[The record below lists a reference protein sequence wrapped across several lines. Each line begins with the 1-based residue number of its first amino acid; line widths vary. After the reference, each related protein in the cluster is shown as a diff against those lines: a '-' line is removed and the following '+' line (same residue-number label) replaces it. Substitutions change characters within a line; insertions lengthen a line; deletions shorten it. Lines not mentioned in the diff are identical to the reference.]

1 MPINE
6 FRPVLYFVM
15 VINMNLAII
24 PARAGSKRIP
34 GKNIK
39 QFLGKP
45 IIAYSIE
52 AALKSA
58 VFDEVMVST
67 DDEKVA
73 EIAKKYGASLPFLR
87 SAEMSTDT
95 ATTFSVLI
103 EVLDEYQKLEKE
115 FSNVCCLYP
124 CAPFIT
130 PKRLTEGMEL
140 LTKSSADSVFP
151 IVKYSYPPQRGLHI
165 KDGKARMVHPEN
177 YNVRTQDLEPLY
189 HDAGQFYFVK
199 VSACREEETLFCKN
213 NLPII
218 LKAQEV
224 QDIDHESDWIEAEI
238 KYQMTFSTR
247 DTGDNYGECFF

>member
-1 MPINE
+1 
-6 FRPVLYFVM
+6 M
-15 VINMNLAII
+15 VTNMNLAII
-24 PARAGSKRIP
+24 PARGGSKRIP

-67 DDEKVA
+67 DDEKIA
-73 EIAKKYGASLPFLR
+73 EIAKKHGASLPFLR

-95 ATTFSVLI
+95 ATTVSVLI
-103 EVLDEYQKLEKE
+103 EVLDGYQKLGKE

-140 LTKSSADSVFP
+140 LTKSSVDSVFP
-151 IVKYSYPPQRGLHI
+151 VAKYSYPPQRGLLI
-165 KDGKARMVHPEN
+165 RDGKVQMLHPEK
-177 YNVRTQDLEPLY
+177 YNVRSQDLEPLY
-189 HDAGQFYFVK
+189 HDAGQFYCVK
-199 VSACREEETLFCKN
+199 VSACREEKTLFCKN
-213 NLPII
+213 TFPII
-218 LKAQEV
+218 LTTQEV
-224 QDIDHESDWIEAEI
+224 QDIDHESDWVEAEI
-238 KYQMTFSTR
+238 KYQILKCKK
-247 DTGDNYGECFF
+247 NE